1 MATVRSR
8 ERGVPVMLDGAHVL
22 GQQRVDLRR
31 LEAAGVDYW
40 ISDAHKWL
48 FSPKGSAVLWVTR
61 EKQHRLMPSAL
72 GAVVRSAASMVRP
85 PLATQYPPPHPCTI
99 TRQPALASAC
109 PNRCTPQP
117 CFHRF
122 SGFRHYQ
129 LTTLPAT
136 RGVGGGRALVYDCFS
151 S

>member
-1 MATVRSR
+1 M
-8 ERGVPVMLDGAHVL
+8 PVMLDGAHVL

-61 EKQHRLMPSAL
+61 EKQNRLMPSAL

-85 PLATQYPPPHPCTI
+85 PINSLLCHRPTRVPSNLKLKGEPLARVTALTRCKIEQQTTDRGRYIKRTYTEPDQRPPCLG
-99 TRQPALASAC
+99 R
-109 PNRCTPQP
+109 PQAGP
-117 CFHRF
+117 RR
-122 SGFRHYQ
+122 SQ
-129 LTTLPAT
+129 
-136 RGVGGGRALVYDCFS
+136 
-151 S
+151 